1 MGNILDKVFI
11 EPFRDFAS
19 KVAQFLPSLLTGI
32 VLIVTGLVVAWL
44 LKVVCTAAA
53 QFLKA
58 DAVSEKLGLSQA
70 FQKAGIKD
78 QPSRL
83 LGRAI
88 YWVVLISF
96 VIMGLHAV
104 KVPAVEQLLREFFL
118 YLPNMIVAAII
129 LFMGY
134 LVGNFLGRAALIASV
149 NAGLPSSGF
158 VAKLVKYGVFAVA
171 LSMALELLGI
181 GKDTIIVAFAIV
193 FGGVVLALAIAFGQG
208 GRAAA
213 ERYIEKRLERKEEEK
228 GKDEIEHI

>member
-1 MGNILDKVFI
+1 MENILDKVFL
-11 EPFRDFAS
+11 EPFKGFTA
-19 KVAQFLPSLLTGI
+19 KVAQFLPSLLTGL
-32 VLIVTGLVVAWL
+32 VLIITGLVVAWL

-58 DAVSEKLGLSQA
+58 DTLSEKTGLSQA
-70 FQKAGIKD
+70 LQRAGIKD
-78 QPSRL
+78 QPSKL
-83 LGRAI
+83 LGRAV

-96 VIMGLHAV
+96 AIMGLDAV
-104 KVPAVEQLLREFFL
+104 KVPAVEQLLSEFFL

-129 LFMGY
+129 LVVGY

-149 NAGLPSSGF
+149 NAGLFTSRL
-158 VAKLVKYGVFAVA
+158 VAKFVKYGVFAVA

-181 GKDTIIVAFAIV
+181 GKDTILVAFAIV

-213 ERYIEKRLERKEEEK
+213 EKYIEKRLQRKDEE
-228 GKDEIEHI
+228 GKDEIKHI